1 MDFNF
6 LQPQKLDLQV
16 RGVRAPA
23 LQQPQHSE
31 AFNQFMEAQDSM
43 RSPTMRDWV
52 KEGNDYKAFQEQ
64 QANQQANQL
73 AMQEKQ
79 KQERIAQLESEI
91 AQVKARIENTK
102 KNLSMVDSNAIN
114 SIMTRE
120 ARKINIQDPT
130 SLYRWKIGK
139 DVADARLK
147 EDLKQRDLQNDLA
160 ERKFRWE
167 QALSNKQ
174 LEDEKTN
181 NKNAESSTVD
191 YWNSRKNLAGNKN
204 MTNAVILQDMKE
216 LDMAIRDAKNKKFS
230 QDSVRQLETIREE
243 YEKALG
249 INKKKS
255 DDKKNDLNGIL
266 D

>member
-31 AFNQFMEAQDSM
+31 AFNQYMEAQDSN
-43 RSPTMRDWV
+43 RTPTMRDWV
-52 KEGNDYKAFQEQ
+52 KEGNDYKAYQE
-64 QANQQANQL
+64 QQANQL

-91 AQVKARIENTK
+91 AQVRARIEDTK
-102 KNLSMVDSNAIN
+102 KNLSMVDNNAIN

-120 ARKINIQDPT
+120 ARKINVQDPT
-130 SLYRWKIGK
+130 SLYRWKIGQ
-139 DVADARLK
+139 DIADARLK
-147 EDLKQRDLQNDLA
+147 EDIKQRDLQNDLA

-174 LEDEKTN
+174 LQDEKD
-181 NKNAESSTVD
+181 NKKMAEGSTVD
-191 YWNSRKNLAGNKN
+191 YWNSRKNLASNKN

-216 LDMAIRDAKNKKFS
+216 LDMAIRDAKNKKYS
-230 QDSVRQLETIREE
+230 DNSVRQLESIREE

>member
-16 RGVRAPA
+16 RGVRPPA
-23 LQQPQHSE
+23 LQQPQHSD

-43 RSPTMRDWV
+43 RSPTMRDLV

-64 QANQQANQL
+64 QANEIAIQEQQKAN
-73 AMQEKQ
+73 
-79 KQERIAQLESEI
+79 RIAELEKEI
-91 AQVKARIENTK
+91 AEVKARIENTK

-120 ARKINIQDPT
+120 ARKINVQDPT
-130 SLYRWKIGK
+130 SLYRWKIGQ

-174 LEDEKTN
+174 LQDEKD
-181 NKNAESSTVD
+181 NKKMAESSTVD

-255 DDKKNDLNGIL
+255 DDKKKELEGIL